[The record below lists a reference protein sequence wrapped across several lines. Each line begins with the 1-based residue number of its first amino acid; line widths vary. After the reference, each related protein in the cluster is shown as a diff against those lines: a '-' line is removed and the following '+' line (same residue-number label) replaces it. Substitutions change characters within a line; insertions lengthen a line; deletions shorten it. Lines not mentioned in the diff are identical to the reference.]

1 MTPSLQQTQFLKR
14 YIALSEKPIP
24 EHGPFSNLS
33 IDGSWLKLARETEA
47 ALLWKITPAG
57 IKAFWR
63 GVKEYGAKAV
73 MGKFVPSEVP
83 KGIA

>member
-14 YIALSEKPIP
+14 YIALSERPVP
-24 EHGPFSNLS
+24 NHGPLSNLS

-47 ALLWKITPAG
+47 ELLWKITPAG
-57 IKAFWR
+57 IWAFWQ
-63 GVKEYGAKAV
+63 GVKEHGAKAV
-73 MGKFVPSEVP
+73 MGKFVPSEAP